1 MSAFDKL
8 IQKFLAGSQ
17 VSYKDAEKL
26 LLTLGYE
33 FTVRGSHH
41 TFRKVGF
48 TNVILKKRS
57 QLIAYQI
64 KELKEVL
71 TEHGYEKQ

>member
-1 MSAFDKL
+1 MSTLDKL
-8 IQKFLAGSQ
+8 IQKFLTGSQ

-26 LLTLGYE
+26 LLILGYE
-33 FTVRGSHH
+33 FTIRGSHH
-41 TFRKVGF
+41 TFRKPGF

-57 QLIAYQI
+57 QLLAYQI